1 MGTMEQTASPSTV
14 QREQLLIERAQAGDR
29 RAFEELIFK
38 FDRQVLRLTLHML
51 GNRDDARDAYQETFM
66 KAFRSIERFR
76 GQSSFYTWILR
87 IATNVCLDRLKNR
100 RHSRQELSIDGPTHG
115 DTGNGFKQ
123 TLRATSCYDNP
134 EQLLYAAQ
142 VGRSIRRAFR
152 TLSKREQLVFEL
164 KHQQGL
170 KLKQIG
176 EIVGSS
182 EDGVKNCLC
191 RAVHKLRVQ
200 LAPLFLGGQSA

>member
-1 MGTMEQTASPSTV
+1 MWTREQATSPSTI
-14 QREQLLIERAQAGDR
+14 QREQLLIDRAQAGDR
-29 RAFEELIFK
+29 RAFEELVFK
-38 FDRQVLRLTLHML
+38 FDRHVLRLTLHML

-100 RHSRQELSIDGPTHG
+100 QHWRQEVSIDDPTRG

-123 TLRATSCYDNP
+123 TLRTTSCYDNP

-142 VGRSIRRAFR
+142 VGRSIKRAFK
-152 TLSKREQLVFEL
+152 TLSQRERLVFEL

-200 LAPLFLGGQSA
+200 LAPLFFGGQSA